1 MRMNPSKAS
10 AGFSPSLFLV
20 ITLSMAAS
28 PSIPQSG
35 RNNEQAIKLGTDLVL
50 LDVEAINKKTG
61 QAVGGLKKEDFIV
74 YEDGVRQE
82 ITHFSQDKLPISAL
96 ILLDV
101 SGSVWPFI
109 NDLREAAREA
119 LNLLK
124 PQDEAALMVF
134 AGNAK
139 LAVNFT
145 KDKSKVA
152 ESLGLF
158 GGKNL
163 EGGTNHNTA
172 LLQAAAFMKNATSA
186 NNRRVI
192 IAITDDVSTDKKPPP
207 FAQSRTLHA
216 VLESGAVVCGIFFDN
231 VYRTSKANRNTK
243 DLNPMTAQTSL
254 IEGSVGLV
262 LSYVERTDG
271 ISGEVEKKNLKESLR
286 ENFTRLIERL
296 RTRYSLG
303 YTSTNEKADGKFRKI
318 RLKISPEVE
327 ERENGVAVST
337 KRGYYA
343 KREGGDE

>member
-1 MRMNPSKAS
+1 MKRSKAG
-10 AGFSPSLFLV
+10 AGCSRSLFLI
-20 ITLSMAAS
+20 ITLSLVAS
-28 PSIPQSG
+28 SATPQSG
-35 RNNEQAIKLGTDLVL
+35 QNNEQAIKLGVDLVL
-50 LDVEAINKKTG
+50 LDVEAVNKKTG
-61 QAVGGLKKEDFIV
+61 QAVGGLKKEDFLV

-109 NDLREAAREA
+109 KELREAAREA
-119 LNLLK
+119 LQLLK
-124 PQDEAALMVF
+124 PEDEAALMVF
-134 AGNAK
+134 AGSVK

-145 KDKSKVA
+145 KDKRKVA

-158 GGKNL
+158 GGDKL

-186 NNRRVI
+186 SHRRVI
-192 IAITDDVSTDKKPPP
+192 IAITDDVSTEKKPPP
-207 FAQSRTLHA
+207 YSEARTLHE
-216 VLESGAVVCGIFFDN
+216 VLESGVVICGIFFDSI
-231 VYRTSKANRNTK
+231 YRTNKSNRREK
-243 DLNPMTAQTSL
+243 DLNPAAPQISL
-254 IEGSVGLV
+254 EKGSSGLV

-271 ISGEVEKKNLKESLR
+271 ISAEVDKKNLQASLR

-303 YTSTNEKADGKFRKI
+303 YTSTNEKRDGKFRKV
-318 RLKISPEVE
+318 RLRLSREAQ
-327 ERENGVAVST
+327 EREGGATVST
-337 KRGYYA
+337 RRGYYA